1 MNSYNSAA
9 HGFLRN
15 RIDRRLRAIRRCGVG
30 VLTSIFLVAGF
41 VAGCGAGAL
50 VEVTVGVPGMLS
62 PAALAFSVAIF
73 YAPQNET
80 KPQ

>member
-1 MNSYNSAA
+1 MAFSETGSIAA
-9 HGFLRN
+9 CALF
-15 RIDRRLRAIRRCGVG
+15 AIVAMG

-50 VEVTVGVPGMLS
+50 AEVTVGVPGMLS
-62 PAALAFSVAIF
+62 PSALAFSVAIF